1 MAPELALKIAKESHR
16 NLRRALLMLEACR
29 AQTYVVQCGTSLGP
43 APSPVLSRLHAIS
56 IYLPVDSRSSSL
68 EADTPIQ
75 LCDWEVYLHETA
87 QKILQEQSPT
97 RLLEV
102 RGRLYELLT
111 HCIPPD
117 VILKVR
123 RTIAW
128 KNVGF

>member
-1 MAPELALKIAKESHR
+1 MARAARPPVRVRPLPRWDPCLLPGAGRLLIAATCRSAARHS
-16 NLRRALLMLEACR
+16 RASA
-29 AQTYVVQCGTSLGP
+29 
-43 APSPVLSRLHAIS
+43 
-56 IYLPVDSRSSSL
+56 L

-75 LCDWEVYLHETA
+75 LCDWEVYLKETA
-87 QKILQEQSPT
+87 QKILQEQSPS

-123 RTIAW
+123 LCVCSCVCVEKGW
-128 KNVGF
+128 GK

>member
-1 MAPELALKIAKESHR
+1 M
-16 NLRRALLMLEACR
+16 RRRMFFR
-29 AQTYVVQCGTSLGP
+29 SRTSPNPVPRSP
-43 APSPVLSRLHAIS
+43 APPWLHAIS
-56 IYLPVDSRSSSL
+56 IRLSSDSRSSSL

-75 LCDWEVYLHETA
+75 LCDWELYLRETA

-117 VILKVR
+117 VILKAR
-123 RTIAW
+123 RTIIWTQYNHLEARRRIE
-128 KNVGF
+128 